1 MKIETRGRRT
11 VSFLPSCSRLTSCS
25 PEFVHAPPWNLRF
38 IDERLLGFGQR
49 VRPRDPEG
57 GKDKLP
63 CLQQPSKKR
72 SGTRFSSWRAYRIR
86 SGYIVNLH
94 VLGNFFSFF
103 SPSAIFCSGWKERI
117 SIFRFHATASPR
129 LAEKK
134 RATTEK
140 FHLTVARLSTLV
152 TSIFNLYI
160 YTFTSV
166 GCLLRGGKVK
176 VRIGKTFQRSIS
188 TVFDVLP
195 RILISR

>member
-25 PEFVHAPPWNLRF
+25 PEFVHAPLWNLRF

-86 SGYIVNLH
+86 SGYTVNLH

-103 SPSAIFCSGWKERI
+103 FPLRDLL
-117 SIFRFHATASPR
+117 FRMKRKNFNFQIPRHRLASPR
-129 LAEKK
+129 GEETRDNRKISFNGCTAID
-134 RATTEK
+134 AC
-140 FHLTVARLSTLV
+140 HLD
-152 TSIFNLYI
+152 I
-160 YTFTSV
+160 
-166 GCLLRGGKVK
+166 
-176 VRIGKTFQRSIS
+176 
-188 TVFDVLP
+188 
-195 RILISR
+195 